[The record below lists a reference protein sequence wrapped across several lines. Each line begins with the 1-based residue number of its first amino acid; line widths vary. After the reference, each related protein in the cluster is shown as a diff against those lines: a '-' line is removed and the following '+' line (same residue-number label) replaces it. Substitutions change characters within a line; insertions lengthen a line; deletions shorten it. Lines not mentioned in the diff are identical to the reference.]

1 VAEAHV
7 RQGGNVGVAL
17 GYKNSDG
24 WKVAALDVEE
34 SGVLPNP
41 VKEWADIY
49 GFATFE
55 SGHDG
60 LNRLL
65 KVTPEAYDLLAAA
78 PTKVYLD
85 GDEEGDH
92 DLELLAPNGIH
103 HAVIPPSTI
112 KHQYCGESKSC
123 DGTGTGSY
131 HLHDAYPDAPKVG
144 ADAVEDL
151 LEMLDLDPAEGSG
164 KSDESATSTS
174 RDDDELMDLPDD
186 TEELIEEAE
195 AKVRKFQTDP
205 RTGGQ
210 AFEDLMDLLRGGT
223 GGFDDLWKDDG
234 LIDKSF
240 ADVSALR
247 LTYGIMR
254 ENNTDNDHASDLTY
268 ALYDHYIDNHPY
280 TKDGKER
287 KWHKRG
293 DRYQK
298 TQLTAAIEGF
308 DPNIWNRWSRAEK
321 KNRRPTQNY
330 SKLTKDTVR
339 AVVDMMTA
347 DHPLSLEF
355 YRDMYRIDIRPL
367 RVPPRRLCTGR
378 DPRARG
384 LRGRRRADRAVP

>member
-1 VAEAHV
+1 MFPDGDKVFTKAKSGAKGGPKGWNDRENLLTSDVAEAHV

-65 KVTPEAYDLLAAA
+65 KVTPEATTYWRL
-78 PTKVYLD
+78 PRRRC
-85 GDEEGDH
+85 
-92 DLELLAPNGIH
+92 I
-103 HAVIPPSTI
+103 S
-112 KHQYCGESKSC
+112 
-123 DGTGTGSY
+123 TGT
-131 HLHDAYPDAPKVG
+131 
-144 ADAVEDL
+144 
-151 LEMLDLDPAEGSG
+151 
-164 KSDESATSTS
+164 
-174 RDDDELMDLPDD
+174 R
-186 TEELIEEAE
+186 
-195 AKVRKFQTDP
+195 
-205 RTGGQ
+205 
-210 AFEDLMDLLRGGT
+210 
-223 GGFDDLWKDDG
+223 
-234 LIDKSF
+234 
-240 ADVSALR
+240 
-247 LTYGIMR
+247 R
-254 ENNTDNDHASDLTY
+254 E
-268 ALYDHYIDNHPY
+268 
-280 TKDGKER
+280 
-287 KWHKRG
+287 
-293 DRYQK
+293 
-298 TQLTAAIEGF
+298 
-308 DPNIWNRWSRAEK
+308 IWNRWSRAEK